1 MNRDELVT
9 AIDAALAGDW
19 HRAHQIVQRD
29 EADPIACWIHAVL
42 HKIEGDD
49 WNSRYWY
56 RRSPHR
62 YEEWADPTAELRAA
76 RAASAV
82 AGSTGATSKSPAT

>member
-1 MNRDELVT
+1 MTREDLIT

-29 EADPIACWIHAVL
+29 EADPLACWIHAVL

-56 RRSPHR
+56 RRTAHR
-62 YEEWADPTAELRAA
+62 YEDWRDPTAELRAA
-76 RAASAV
+76 RAEVSAS
-82 AGSTGATSKSPAT
+82 GQPGTGRS